1 MPPTRILTGLSEVAD
16 RYDAILCDVW
26 GVIHD
31 GRDRFP
37 GACEALEQF
46 QRERGPV
53 VLISNAARPSPEVAV
68 QLDGLQ
74 VPKHAWS
81 GFVTSG
87 DVTRPLLAAR
97 APGPVWAIGP
107 EQAGPLYQG
116 LGLEFAGPQ
125 DAAFISCTGPQDDET
140 ETPED
145 YRASLTIAA
154 RRGLVMICVNP
165 DKMVQRGSKLIYCGG
180 ALADLYE
187 TLGGEVVMAGKPYPP
202 IYAAALEEADRLAG
216 RAVERKRILCIGDG
230 LSTDVTGANRQD
242 LDALFIAGG
251 VHAADVSGPGGAL
264 DASALATALAAKT
277 LHAAYALAA
286 LVW

>member
-1 MPPTRILTGLSEVAD
+1 MPAPRILTGLAEVAE

-26 GVIHD
+26 GVIHN

-37 GACEALEQF
+37 GACEALERF

-68 QLDGLQ
+68 QLDALH
-74 VPKHAWS
+74 VPREAWA

-87 DVTRPLLAAR
+87 DVTRPLLAQR

-107 EQAGPLYQG
+107 EQAGPLYEG

-125 DAAFISCTGPQDDET
+125 DAAFISCTGPVNDEV

-145 YRASLTIAA
+145 YRTSLSIAAA
-154 RRGLVMICVNP
+154 RRLPMICVNP
-165 DKMVQRGSKLIYCGG
+165 DKMVQRGEKLIYCGG

-187 TLGGEVVMAGKPYPP
+187 QLGGEVTMAGKPYSP
-202 IYAAALEEADRLAG
+202 IYQASLNQAERLAG
-216 RAVERKRILCIGDG
+216 RTLDRHRVLCIGDG
-230 LSTDVTGANRQD
+230 LSTDIAGANGQD
-242 LDALFIAGG
+242 LDVLFIAGG
-251 VHAADVSGPGGAL
+251 VHAADVCGPGGAL
-264 DASALATALAAKT
+264 DAPALAAALGAKA